1 MLHGTVCAQHYC
13 TSTLKKYVAAP
24 LNCSQCKLLVT
35 ATDTLH
41 ACCNS
46 LCYTVLYCTVHVKQ
60 LREVLAGHD
69 GTWVAHPALVQ
80 IALDVFNEH
89 MPQPNQLDKVM
100 LYVELFRLCVVMH
113 AAHDRS
119 C

>member
-1 MLHGTVCAQHYC
+1 MHAFTPFLYL
-13 TSTLKKYVAAP
+13 TL
-24 LNCSQCKLLVT
+24 
-35 ATDTLH
+35 
-41 ACCNS
+41 
-46 LCYTVLYCTVHVKQ
+46 LYIYKQ

-100 LYVELFRLCVVMH
+100 LYAELIRLCCD
-113 AAHDRS
+113 ARS
-119 C
+119 TL